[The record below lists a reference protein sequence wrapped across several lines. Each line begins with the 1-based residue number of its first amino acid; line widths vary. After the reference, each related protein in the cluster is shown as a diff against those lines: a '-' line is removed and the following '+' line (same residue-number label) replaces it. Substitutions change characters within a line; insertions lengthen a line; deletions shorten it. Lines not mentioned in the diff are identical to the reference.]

1 MVRGEVVHGTWY
13 VVSGKRLPLTTSPP
27 EGGGNFLTTYHVPP
41 PQGSGNFLT
50 TYHVPPPQERASTA
64 VKVFYLRHDALN
76 KA

>member
-13 VVSGKRLPLTTSPP
+13 VVSAYHLPLPPP

-50 TYHVPPPQERASTA
+50 TYHVPPPQGSGSILTM
-64 VKVFYLRHDALN
+64 
-76 KA
+76 